1 MQGVLPIFMFESTM
15 FFGPR
20 KPIPP
25 PKFAPQPRLDK
36 LTGEAQEP
44 EMEDPEVVAAR
55 LEQEAKRKEKHRK
68 MEAEREKIRQH
79 IREKYNLKKKEDPK
93 EREEI
98 TGRITG
104 NRKTP
109 EQVAM
114 ETLADEDDGILG
126 QLGIAETYERAK
138 TAVASAVNSARA
150 YFNLTSK

>member
-1 MQGVLPIFMFESTM
+1 MDAAATGLALSIGSNQLSGLVK
-15 FFGPR
+15 G
-20 KPIPP
+20 
-25 PKFAPQPRLDK
+25 LDK